1 MSAVVASIG
10 AHRGGARF
18 HMLDASLGNMPLA
31 PPHVSTYQKLPTD
44 PVGSATLTFSGLQPG
59 SDIVV
64 LLAGT
69 STELLNVDAH
79 GGTSYAWSSTRF
91 ASPTLVDIGI
101 FKVGFI
107 PYTVVR
113 NFSLPYTDAVL
124 PINQVADRNY
134 LNP

>member
-1 MSAVVASIG
+1 MGIAALYSPVIQTMVADPPPGVRRRFYPGAGEMISRVPLADDAIG
-10 AHRGGARF
+10 A
-18 HMLDASLGNMPLA
+18 
-31 PPHVSTYQKLPTD
+31 
-44 PVGSATLTFSGLQPG
+44 ATLTFSGLQPG

-64 LLAGT
+64 TLAGT

-79 GGTSYAWSSTRF
+79 SGTAYAWLATRF
-91 ASPTLVDIGI
+91 AFPTLVDIGI
-101 FKVGFI
+101 FKVGFV

>member
-1 MSAVVASIG
+1 MSAIALIAPVPTPTVY
-10 AHRGGARF
+10 GGGSA
-18 HMLDASLGNMPLA
+18 LDSPTAAGVGYS
-31 PPHVSTYQKLPTD
+31 VQRLPTD
-44 PVGSATLTFSGLQPG
+44 AIGEVTLTFSGLQPG

-79 GGTSYAWSSTRF
+79 PGSSYGWLSERF
-91 ASPTLVDIGI
+91 VAPTLVDIGI